1 MIKITFVSPIEDV
14 NPDDDTIDVHVHL
27 DDGRTFSFLV
37 ATPKN
42 IYRSM
47 NNEGIDHYFGTPPLF
62 VREITSVAVERAI
75 QAILLEDNRRWLYV
89 YGVLQTEGNG

>member
-1 MIKITFVSPIEDV
+1 MKITFVSSIEDV
-14 NPDDDTIDVHVHL
+14 NPDDDNIDVHVHL

-47 NNEGIDHYFGTPPLF
+47 NNEGIDYYFGTPPLF
-62 VREITSVAVERAI
+62 VREITSDAIERAI
-75 QAILLEDNRRWLYV
+75 QALVEDNSRWLYV
-89 YGVLQTEGNG
+89 YGVLQTE